1 MSELPGTAEAVLAA
15 LLAAFVLHA
24 FFGRPPA
31 ERDFLTAGAWMLAG
45 VLLLLTGVVG
55 DAPPPAR
62 ELLIAGSVVAASE
75 AGWWLRARG
84 DGGDDGGGGGGGGD
98 EPDGPPPID
107 WDEFDRVRGGWD
119 RPRELV

>member
-31 ERDFLTAGAWMLAG
+31 EPDPITAGAWMLAG
-45 VLLLLTGVVG
+45 ILLLASGLLGAG
-55 DAPPPAR
+55 PAPVR

-84 DGGDDGGGGGGGGD
+84 DGGDDGGGGGGGGGGPE
-98 EPDGPPPID
+98 EPTPPD
-107 WDEFDRVRGGWD
+107 WDEFDRARAGWK
-119 RPRELV
+119 PRELV